1 MARSGS
7 FGVNYKKAIPS
18 TPAIQEYKL
27 GDLGS
32 DPDGEWVYV
41 QASAAVAQYAFV
53 AIAKDNTV
61 AELTT
66 TTAGSNSLQVG
77 VAQFAFASG
86 EQGWVWIGGAMGGGV
101 GKGVKGKIAASYVA
115 EANLNTTATAGV
127 ADDASTTLIKNVV
140 GLTATTGAAA
150 VELRSNGYLSVN

>member
-7 FGVNYKKAIPS
+7 FGVNYKK
-18 TPAIQEYKL
+18 TFGTDPAIVEAKL

-32 DPDGEWVYV
+32 DSDGEWVYV
-41 QASAAVAQYAFV
+41 KASAAVAQYAFV

-66 TTAGSNSLQVG
+66 TTAGSASLQVG
-77 VAQFAFASG
+77 VAQNALALNEF
-86 EQGWVWIGGAMGGGV
+86 GWVWIGGPMGGGV
-101 GKGVKGKIAASYVA
+101 GKGIKGKIAASYVA

-127 ADDASTTLIKNVV
+127 ADDAATTLIKNVV
-140 GLTATTGAAA
+140 GLTATTGAAS
-150 VELRSNGYLSVN
+150 VELRSNGYLCVN

>member
-7 FGVNYKKAIPS
+7 FGVNYKK
-18 TPAIQEYKL
+18 TFGTDPAIVEAKL

-32 DPDGEWVYV
+32 DSDGEWVYV
-41 QASAAVAQYAFV
+41 KASAAVAQYAFV

-77 VAQFAFASG
+77 VAQNALALNEF
-86 EQGWVWIGGAMGGGV
+86 GWVWIGGPMGGGT
-101 GKGVKGKIAASYVA
+101 GKGIKGKIAASYVA

-140 GLTATTGAAA
+140 GLTATTGAAS
-150 VELRSNGYLSVN
+150 VELRSNGYLCVN

>member
-7 FGVNYKKAIPS
+7 FGVNYKKSFGTDPS
-18 TPAIQEYKL
+18 VVEHKL

-32 DPDGEWVYV
+32 DPDGEWVFV
-41 QASAAVAQYAFV
+41 KASAAVAQYAFV
-53 AIAKDNTV
+53 AITKDNTV

-77 VAQFAFASG
+77 VAQNALALN
-86 EQGWVWIGGAMGGGV
+86 EYGWVWIGGAMGGGV
-101 GKGVKGKIAASYVA
+101 GKGIKGKIAASYVA

-140 GLTATTGAAA
+140 ALAATVGAGS